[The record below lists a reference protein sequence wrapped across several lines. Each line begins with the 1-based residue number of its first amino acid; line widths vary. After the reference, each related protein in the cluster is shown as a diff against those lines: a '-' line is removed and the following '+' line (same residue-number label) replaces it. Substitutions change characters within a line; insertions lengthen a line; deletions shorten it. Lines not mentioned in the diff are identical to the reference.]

1 MISEASPRAR
11 FWIDSL
17 AKAGRAHFTSAE
29 ARQALGGTADAVRL
43 SLHRLSKQTLIAS
56 PGRGF
61 YVIVPPEYR
70 SLGCLPAEQ
79 FIPALMKHLKLP
91 YYAAMLSA
99 AQFYGAAHHAPQE
112 FQVMVARRRRR
123 LVCGSVQVA
132 FFFRPVIASVAT
144 RSFNTSRGEIAVST
158 PEFTAIDLVG
168 YHQHAGGLDN
178 VATILAELVEQLDP
192 VKLVQAA
199 ATAPMPWAQ
208 RLGYLLERVHA
219 TDAAE
224 PLRSYVRDRVHD
236 YTPLLPSGSLEDATR
251 DFNWKLVVNE
261 RVEAEV

>member
-158 PEFTAIDLVG
+158 PEFTAIYLVG
-168 YHQHAGGLDN
+168 YHQHPCRACRTARSGQAGPSRGDGPHALG
-178 VATILAELVEQLDP
+178 
-192 VKLVQAA
+192 AA
-199 ATAPMPWAQ
+199 AWLSA
-208 RLGYLLERVHA
+208 
-219 TDAAE
+219 
-224 PLRSYVRDRVHD
+224 
-236 YTPLLPSGSLEDATR
+236 
-251 DFNWKLVVNE
+251 
-261 RVEAEV
+261 